1 MDGWMGGQTS
11 LTILLFVTMV
21 DQNIG
26 GFHHSQIEEF
36 HWLFS
41 ILVNFEDLM
50 FDSSS
55 IDVVFKN
62 INSIRLGDS

>member
-1 MDGWMGGQTS
+1 
-11 LTILLFVTMV
+11 MV

-36 HWLFS
+36 HWLLS
-41 ILVNFEDLM
+41 KLVNFEDLM